1 MGNLI
6 SVPDRLVVLTF
17 DDGNKSDYT
26 FVAPLLKRYG
36 FGATFNIT
44 EGLGVLKNP
53 EHYMSWE
60 EIPKLHDDVFEIANH
75 TRHHKPVVGGDWPG
89 QNESREEFLADLEY
103 IEQRC
108 QQHGI
113 STPTTF
119 TYPGGVTSR
128 EAVEV
133 LKERGY
139 LLARRGVGRVYDPTE
154 DHPLLVPSIASR
166 PDWTFDDFLWAVE
179 QAKDGK
185 MAVLTFRGVPALDH
199 P

>member
-26 FVAPLLKRYG
+26 FVAPLLKRCG

-60 EIPKLHDDVFEIANH
+60 EIRKLHEDGFEIANH

-113 STPTTF
+113 ATPATF

-139 LLARRGVGRVYDPTE
+139 LLARRGVGRV
-154 DHPLLVPSIASR
+154 
-166 PDWTFDDFLWAVE
+166 
-179 QAKDGK
+179 
-185 MAVLTFRGVPALDH
+185 
-199 P
+199 